1 MDVVT
6 KVSVNVMMTMK
17 VKTALAESAQKNVQA
32 TAFAPLIWHV
42 NVTKASWVLTVQ
54 PKHVHVTVPEEVC
67 ATMVLA
73 FATENGQAQHVK

>member
-32 TAFAPLIWHV
+32 TAFALLIWHV
-42 NVTKASWVLTVQ
+42 NATKASWVLIAQ
-54 PKHVHVTVPEEVC
+54 PKLAHVTVLEEVC
-67 ATMVLA
+67 AIMVHVS
-73 FATENGQAQHVK
+73 ATENGLA

>member
-1 MDVVT
+1 
-6 KVSVNVMMTMK
+6 
-17 VKTALAESAQKNVQA
+17 
-32 TAFAPLIWHV
+32 
-42 NVTKASWVLTVQ
+42 VLTVQ

>member
-32 TAFAPLIWHV
+32 TAFALLI
-42 NVTKASWVLTVQ
+42 
-54 PKHVHVTVPEEVC
+54 
-67 ATMVLA
+67 
-73 FATENGQAQHVK
+73 